1 MQPATNSRKDL
12 GRGGKKLI
20 MPVHCHF
27 IPRVNSTGHAM
38 NVDDL
43 RRLILGPSLE
53 MGAIRAMVL
62 IGAISVVGGTIAYLI
77 GG

>member
-1 MQPATNSRKDL
+1 
-12 GRGGKKLI
+12 
-20 MPVHCHF
+20 
-27 IPRVNSTGHAM
+27 M